1 MVKCNSKN
9 EYYGKLHVE
18 GTHLCDRD
26 NTPVQLKGLSSHGL
40 GWYPQ
45 YINEQAFKEFRDDWN
60 MNIIRL
66 AMYTEEEEGYCS
78 RDNNHKEF
86 LKEVV
91 SKGIEIARELKMYV
105 IVDWHILFDNNPLIH
120 IDEAI
125 DFFEEISSKH
135 KEDEHVLYEICN
147 EPNGDTS
154 WDDIK
159 KYAEQV
165 IPIIRKNA
173 PESIIIV
180 GTPTW
185 SQDVDIASMNP
196 ISGYDNIMYA
206 LHFYADTHK
215 DALRD
220 KMMKALENQLPIFV
234 SEYGICDASGNGA
247 INPVEANKW
256 ISLLDELK
264 ISHIAWNLSNKDESS
279 ALLKK
284 SCNKAMQFEEDD
296 LNEGGIWLKDMLTRG
311 VGL

>member
-1 MVKCNSKN
+1 MVKN

-18 GTHLCDRD
+18 GTRLCDEN

-40 GWYPQ
+40 GWFPD
-45 YINEQAFKEFRDDWN
+45 YINKQAFQDFRDDWN

-66 AMYTEEEEGYCS
+66 ALYTAEEEGYCS
-78 RDNNHKEF
+78 KDESHKEF

-105 IVDWHILFDNNPLIH
+105 IVDWHILLDNNPSIN
-120 IDEAI
+120 IKDAI

-135 KEDEHVLYEICN
+135 KEDEHILYEICN
-147 EPNGDTS
+147 EPNGNTS
-154 WDDIK
+154 WEDVK
-159 KYAEQV
+159 NYAEQV
-165 IPIIRKNA
+165 IPVIRKNA
-173 PESIIIV
+173 PDAIIIV

-185 SQDVDIASMNP
+185 SQDVDIASENP

-215 DALRD
+215 DTLRD
-220 KMMKALENQLPIFV
+220 KMRKALDNQLPIFV
-234 SEYGICDASGNGA
+234 TEYGICDASGNGA
-247 INPVEANKW
+247 INPEEADKW

-279 ALLKK
+279 AILKK
-284 SCNKAMQFEEDD
+284 TCIKSMDFTQED
-296 LNEGGIWLKDMLTRG
+296 LNDSGIWLKAMLTG
-311 VGL
+311 E

>member
-1 MVKCNSKN
+1 MVKN

-18 GTHLCDRD
+18 GTRLCDEN

-40 GWYPQ
+40 GWFPD
-45 YINEQAFKEFRDDWN
+45 YINKQAFQDFRDDWN
-60 MNIIRL
+60 MNVIRL
-66 AMYTEEEEGYCS
+66 ALYTAEEEGYCS
-78 RDNNHKEF
+78 KDENHKTF

-105 IVDWHILFDNNPLIH
+105 IVDWHILLDNNPSINMK
-120 IDEAI
+120 DAI

-147 EPNGDTS
+147 EPNGDTTWEDVKS
-154 WDDIK
+154 
-159 KYAEQV
+159 YAEQV
-165 IPIIRKNA
+165 IPVIRKNVPDA
-173 PESIIIV
+173 IIIV

-185 SQDVDIASMNP
+185 SQDVDIASENP

-220 KMMKALENQLPIFV
+220 KMRTALENQLPIFV
-234 SEYGICDASGNGA
+234 TEYGICDASGNGA
-247 INPVEANKW
+247 INPEEAKKW

-279 ALLKK
+279 AILKK
-284 SCNKAMQFEEDD
+284 SCIKSMGFMPED
-296 LNEGGIWLKDMLTRG
+296 LNDSGIWLKSMLTS
-311 VGL
+311 

>member
-1 MVKCNSKN
+1 MVKN
-9 EYYGKLHVE
+9 EYYGKLHVA
-18 GTHLCDRD
+18 GTRLCDEN

-40 GWYPQ
+40 GWFPD
-45 YINEQAFKEFRDDWN
+45 YINKQAFQDFRDDWN

-66 AMYTEEEEGYCS
+66 ALYTAEEEGYCS
-78 RDNNHKEF
+78 KDENHKDF

-105 IVDWHILFDNNPLIH
+105 IVDWHILLDNSPSINIK
-120 IDEAI
+120 DAI

-135 KEDEHVLYEICN
+135 KEDEHILYEICN
-147 EPNGDTS
+147 EPNGNTS
-154 WDDIK
+154 WEDVK
-159 KYAEQV
+159 NYAEQV
-165 IPIIRKNA
+165 IPVIRKNA
-173 PESIIIV
+173 PDAIIIV

-185 SQDVDIASMNP
+185 SQDVDIASENP

-220 KMMKALENQLPIFV
+220 KMRKALDNQLPIFV
-234 SEYGICDASGNGA
+234 TEYGICDASGNGA
-247 INPVEANKW
+247 INPEEADKW

-279 ALLKK
+279 AILKK
-284 SCNKAMQFEEDD
+284 TCTKSMDFTQED
-296 LNEGGIWLKDMLTRG
+296 LNDSGIWLKSMLTG
-311 VGL
+311 